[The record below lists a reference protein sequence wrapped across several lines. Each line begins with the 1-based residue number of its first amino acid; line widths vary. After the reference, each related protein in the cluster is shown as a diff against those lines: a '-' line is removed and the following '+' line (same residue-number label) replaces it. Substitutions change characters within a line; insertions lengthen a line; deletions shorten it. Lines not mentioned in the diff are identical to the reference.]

1 MADIGGDGT
10 TMVRKLEG
18 FQIRLQAERSRIMA
32 SGVPSL
38 DVLSITLTISHG
50 PHRFP
55 GHDIISIADRLIRA
69 YDRPSVAFSCAG
81 ECQH

>member
-1 MADIGGDGT
+1 MANIGRDRT

-32 SGVPSL
+32 SGVLSL
-38 DVLSITLTISHG
+38 DVLSITLVISHG

-55 GHDIISIADRLIRA
+55 GHDVNSIADRLARA
-69 YDRPSVAFSCAG
+69 YDRSSVAFSCAG

>member
-18 FQIRLQAERSRIMA
+18 FQIRLQAERLRIMA

-55 GHDIISIADRLIRA
+55 VHDVNSIANRLARA
-69 YDRPSVAFSCAG
+69 YD
-81 ECQH
+81 

>member
-32 SGVPSL
+32 SGAPSF

-55 GHDIISIADRLIRA
+55 GHDVNSIADRLARA
-69 YDRPSVAFSCAG
+69 YDRSSVAFSCAG
-81 ECQH
+81 ECQR

>member
-55 GHDIISIADRLIRA
+55 GHDVNSIADCLAGA
-69 YDRPSVAFSCAG
+69 YDRSSVAFSCAG
-81 ECQH
+81 ECQR